1 MYCPDDPTLALIARF
16 VGGTAQPELTESEFL
31 YRQVAAIEAY
41 IGRFPANER
50 EARAIEWIET
60 NAERYREQAF
70 RQTAVDSL
78 KRARCA
84 DCPLSG
90 GDACMPC
97 SIHVEWLALL
107 QRYAANELSSHEYV
121 EQSLAL
127 LDAHKNRLKVGS
139 SRQPSLAA
147 RPAQPC
153 QT

>member
-1 MYCPDDPTLALIARF
+1 MYCPDDPTLALITRF
-16 VGGTAQPELTESEFL
+16 VGGTAQPELAESEFL
-31 YRQVAAIEAY
+31 YRQLAAIEAY
-41 IGRFPANER
+41 IGRFPPSER
-50 EARAIEWIET
+50 ETRAIEWIET

-70 RQTAVDSL
+70 RQTAVESL
-78 KRARCA
+78 KRARCP

-107 QRYAANELSSHEYV
+107 QRYAANDLSSHEYV

-127 LDAHKNRLKVGS
+127 LDAHKNRLKVGRC
-139 SRQPSLAA
+139 RQPAPAA
-147 RPAQPC
+147 RSAQPC

>member
-16 VGGTAQPELTESEFL
+16 VGSTAQPEMADSDFL

-41 IGRFPANER
+41 IGRFPTHER
-50 EARAIEWIET
+50 EARAIDWIEA
-60 NAERYREQAF
+60 NAERYREQAL

-78 KRARCA
+78 KQARCP

-90 GDACMPC
+90 GDECEPC
-97 SIHVEWLALL
+97 SIHAEWLALL
-107 QRYAANELSSHEYV
+107 QLYAADELSSHEYV

-139 SRQPSLAA
+139 CRQPPHAA
-147 RPAQPC
+147 RPAQSC

>member
-90 GDACMPC
+90 GDECMPC

-139 SRQPSLAA
+139 CRQPSLAA